1 MLKTFKKGNDIF
13 TVGGYFWNVRLGCQ
27 VRTMYKYDSE
37 KELIVPYQDV
47 TEEELQEF
55 SKGTEDVFLDI
66 LVGIAVPEGATPNVS
81 RVRI

>member
-13 TVGGYFWNVRLGCQ
+13 TVGGYFWSTHRNCQ
-27 VRTMYKYDSE
+27 VRTLYKYDSE
-37 KELIVPYQDV
+37 RKLIVPYQEV

-81 RVRI
+81 LVRI